1 MIEWQLHRYNDF
13 KTKFIFVK
21 KKGWVGGRELF
32 WRECC
37 GSGNVGRRVW
47 AALWADSQP
56 HVWRHR
62 PLTLFV
68 FSFHTVGHAF
78 PLNLRFYPD
87 PLDLKAPNILPTWQA
102 AKKAY
107 ILFPFP
113 KTYKRR
119 RRYNHEQQET
129 PSHYL
134 SFIYTSHQLL
144 CSHSSLLTLHLI
156 SSTIYEPLTPR
167 THLPFLFSII
177 YLFIY
182 YISTHFCI

>member
-113 KTYKRR
+113 KHIREGEGTTMNRR
-119 RRYNHEQQET
+119 KPPPIT
-129 PSHYL
+129 YL
-134 SFIYTSHQLL
+134 SFIPPTNFSVVTGHFSLYTSLEYHLWTL
-144 CSHSSLLTLHLI
+144 NSS
-156 SSTIYEPLTPR
+156 YPP
-167 THLPFLFSII
+167 PFFIF
-177 YLFIY
+177 YNLFIY
-182 YISTHFCI
+182 LLY